1 MASGDNSIDLHPGVV
16 NRDVKP
22 IAGFSFLQ
30 ATRLTLK
37 ERQVE

>member
-1 MASGDNSIDLHPGVV
+1 MASVDNSIDLHPDAV

-22 IAGFSFLQ
+22 AAEFSFLQ

-37 ERQVE
+37 ERRVQ